1 MELRHEPVLLE
12 EVINYLAPQ
21 SNENFVDCTLG
32 GGGHAQAILKRTG
45 PNGELLG
52 IDLDPNA
59 LSIAADNLKEFKGR
73 IKLIQDNFK
82 NLKEIIPEAGF
93 NQINGILLDLGLS
106 NIELQGPDRGF
117 SFKGA
122 DFLDMRFGQQGQTA
136 ADILNKYKEE
146 DLVRIFKEYGEER
159 YAKEIANEIVKERK
173 NNKIERTDQ
182 LVNLIEKVY
191 KNKIKPKKI
200 NVATKVFQALRIEV
214 NDELNNLKAV
224 LPVALELLA
233 KDGRL
238 VIISFH
244 SLEDRIVKEFFKR
257 EAKDCLCPPQI
268 PVCCCGHK
276 ASLKIITKKVVVPSS
291 AEIQLNPKS
300 RSAKLRAARKII

>member
-1 MELRHEPVLLE
+1 M
-12 EVINYLAPQ
+12 APQ

>member
-1 MELRHEPVLLE
+1 
-12 EVINYLAPQ
+12 
-21 SNENFVDCTLG
+21 
-32 GGGHAQAILKRTG
+32 
-45 PNGELLG
+45 
-52 IDLDPNA
+52 
-59 LSIAADNLKEFKGR
+59 
-73 IKLIQDNFK
+73 
-82 NLKEIIPEAGF
+82 
-93 NQINGILLDLGLS
+93 
-106 NIELQGPDRGF
+106 
-117 SFKGA
+117 
-122 DFLDMRFGQQGQTA
+122 
-136 ADILNKYKEE
+136 
-146 DLVRIFKEYGEER
+146 
-159 YAKEIANEIVKERK
+159 
-173 NNKIERTDQ
+173 
-182 LVNLIEKVY
+182 LIEKVY